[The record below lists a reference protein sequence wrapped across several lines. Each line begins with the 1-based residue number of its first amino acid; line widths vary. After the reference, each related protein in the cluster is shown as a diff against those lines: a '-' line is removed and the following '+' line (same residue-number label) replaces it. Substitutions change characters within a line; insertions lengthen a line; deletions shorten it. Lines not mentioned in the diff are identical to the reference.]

1 MTPPAAVD
9 TGSGGVV
16 AAVADAVAA
25 AHSAEWSRVVS
36 TLIRVTGDW
45 TLAEDCAAEAFETAL
60 GVWARDG
67 IPNNPGAWLTTVAKN
82 RALDRLRRAATLTRK
97 LEEVAAM
104 TELTAFDPETASI
117 PDDRLALIFTC
128 CHPALAAEARVAL
141 TLRTVG
147 GLTTG
152 QIARGFFVPEAT
164 IAQRIVRAKRKIAEA
179 GIPYRVPEGAMLG
192 ERLGGVLAVLSLIF
206 TTGYSAAAD
215 TDLAAEA
222 IRLARS
228 LVTLMPDEPEAHGLL
243 ALMLLQHSRRDA
255 RLDDDGVLLTLEEQ
269 DRSRWD
275 SAAIAEGRAVLAAAG
290 RRDRPGRYQVQAA
303 IAAVHASAPD
313 AASTDWATIV
323 RLYDVL
329 LTWMPTR
336 VVELNR
342 AIAVGMARTP
352 AEGLAALDAIAGEL
366 GHLRPAAR
374 ADLLRRAGRDA
385 EAAEQYRAAIE
396 LAPTDAERRA
406 LARRLPRGE
415 STADPAG

>member
-1 MTPPAAVD
+1 VAA
-9 TGSGGVV
+9 

-25 AHSAEWSRVVS
+25 AHVAEWSRVVS

-45 TLAEDCAAEAFETAL
+45 SLAEDGTAEAFETAL
-60 GVWARDG
+60 RAWARDG

-104 TELTAFDPETASI
+104 TELVAFDPESPSI

-164 IAQRIVRAKRKIAEA
+164 IAQRIVRAKRKIADA

-215 TDLAAEA
+215 TELANEA
-222 IRLARS
+222 IRLTRS
-228 LVTLMPDEPEAHGLL
+228 LVALMPDEPEAQGLL
-243 ALMLLQHSRRDA
+243 ALLLLQHSRRDA
-255 RLDDDGVLLTLEEQ
+255 RLDAEGVLLTLEEQ

-275 SAAIAEGRAVLAAAG
+275 AAAIAEGRAVLTTAG

-303 IAAVHASAPD
+303 IAAVHATAPD

-342 AIAVGMARTP
+342 AIAVGMASTP
-352 AEGLAALDAIAGEL
+352 AEGLAVLDAIEGEL

-385 EAAEQYRAAIE
+385 EAAEQYRAAID
-396 LAPTDAERRA
+396 LAPTEAERRA
-406 LARRLPRGE
+406 LERRLPRGE
-415 STADPAG
+415 EAAG

>member
-1 MTPPAAVD
+1 MTSP
-9 TGSGGVV
+9 GGDV
-16 AAVADAVAA
+16 AKSVADAVAA
-25 AHSAEWSRVVS
+25 AHGAEWSRVVS

-45 TLAEDCAAEAFETAL
+45 SLAEDCTAAAFETAL
-60 GVWARDG
+60 TAWQRDG

-82 RALDRLRRAATLTRK
+82 RALDALRRAATLDRK
-97 LEEVAAM
+97 FEEVAAM
-104 TELTAFDPETASI
+104 TELNAFDPASPSI

-192 ERLGGVLAVLSLIF
+192 ERLSGVLAVLSLIF

-215 TDLAAEA
+215 RELADEA
-222 IRLARS
+222 IRLTRA
-228 LVTLMPDEPEAHGLL
+228 LITLMPDEPEALGLL
-243 ALMLLQHSRRDA
+243 APMLLQHSRRDA
-255 RLDDDGVLLTLEEQ
+255 RIDTDGVLLTLEEQ
-269 DRSRWD
+269 DRSLWD
-275 SAAIAEGRAVLAAAG
+275 ASAIAEGRAMLRTAE
-290 RRDRPGRYQVQAA
+290 RRERLGRYQVQAA
-303 IAAVHASAPD
+303 IAAVHATAAE
-313 AASTDWATIV
+313 AASTDWPTIL
-323 RLYDVL
+323 RLYDTL

-352 AEGLAALDAIAGEL
+352 ADGIAALDAIVGPL

-374 ADLLRRAGRDA
+374 ADLLLRAGRTPEA
-385 EAAEQYRAAIE
+385 EVELRAAID
-396 LAPTDAERRA
+396 LAPSEAERRA
-406 LARRLPRGE
+406 LRARLP
-415 STADPAG
+415 

>member
-1 MTPPAAVD
+1 MAA
-9 TGSGGVV
+9 

-25 AHSAEWSRVVS
+25 AHVAEWSRVVS

-45 TLAEDCAAEAFETAL
+45 SLAEDGTAEAFETAL
-60 GVWARDG
+60 RAWARDG

-104 TELTAFDPETASI
+104 TELVAFDPESPSI

-164 IAQRIVRAKRKIAEA
+164 IAQRIVRAKRKIADA

-206 TTGYSAAAD
+206 TTGYSAAAA
-215 TDLAAEA
+215 TELANEA
-222 IRLARS
+222 IRLTRS
-228 LVTLMPDEPEAHGLL
+228 LVALMPDEPEAQGLL
-243 ALMLLQHSRRDA
+243 ALLLLQHSRRDA
-255 RLDDDGVLLTLEEQ
+255 RLDADGVLLTLEEQ
-269 DRSRWD
+269 DRRRWD
-275 SAAIAEGRAVLAAAG
+275 AAAIAEGRAVLTAAG

-303 IAAVHASAPD
+303 IAAVHATVPD

-342 AIAVGMARTP
+342 AIAVGMASTP
-352 AEGLAALDAIAGEL
+352 AEGLAVLDAIEGEL

-396 LAPTDAERRA
+396 LAPTEAERRA
-406 LARRLPRGE
+406 LALRLPLVE
-415 STADPAG
+415 